1 MEVIIK
7 DNYEELSKFAAQL
20 IADQINKK
28 PDTVLGLATGGTPLG
43 TYKELI
49 NLHKEN
55 KVDFSQVVSFNLD
68 EYVGLPIEHSQSY
81 YYFMNENFFKHI
93 NIKPGNW
100 YLPDGMAED
109 IPQSCEEYEKKIKEH
124 GGIDLQLLGIGGNG
138 HIAFNEPGSSLASRT
153 RVKTLSEKTR
163 KDNSRFFESIDE
175 VPRYAI
181 TMGNGTIMDSKAI
194 LLLASGDNKA
204 DAIEKTVEGPITSM
218 VPATIVQLHPRVTI
232 AVDRDAASK
241 LTGKYSSEPAEL
253 NLDYLKYSK

>member
-7 DNYEELSKFAAQL
+7 ENYEELSKFAAQF
-20 IADQINKK
+20 IADQINNK

-55 KVDFSQVVSFNLD
+55 KVDFSQVASFNLD
-68 EYVGLPIEHSQSY
+68 EYVGLPKEHSQSY

-93 NIKPGNW
+93 NIKPENW

-109 IPQSCEEYEKKIKEH
+109 IPQSCKEYEKKIKEY
-124 GGIDLQLLGIGGNG
+124 GGIDIQILGIGGNG
-138 HIAFNEPGSSLASRT
+138 HIAFNEPGSSLTSRT

-181 TMGNGTIMDSKAI
+181 TMGIGTIMESKTII
-194 LLLASGDNKA
+194 LLANGDGKA
-204 DAIEKTVEGPITSM
+204 DAISKSVEGPITSM

-241 LTGKYSSEPAEL
+241 LTGEYSSEPAKL
-253 NLDYLKYSK
+253 NL

>member
-7 DNYEELSKFAAQL
+7 DNYEELSKFAAQF
-20 IADQINKK
+20 IAEQINKK

-93 NIKPGNW
+93 NIKPENW
-100 YLPDGMAED
+100 YLPDGMAKD
-109 IPQSCEEYEKKIKEH
+109 IPQTCKEYEKKIKEH

-153 RVKTLSEKTR
+153 RVKTLTEKTI
-163 KDNSRFFESIDE
+163 KDNSRFFKSIDE

-194 LLLASGDNKA
+194 LLLASGDNKS
-204 DAIEKTVEGPITSM
+204 DAIVKTVEGPITSM
-218 VPATIVQLHPRVTI
+218 VPASIVQLHPRVTI

-241 LTGKYSSEPAEL
+241 LTREYSSEPAKL
-253 NLDYLKYSK
+253 NL

>member
-7 DNYEELSKFAAQL
+7 DNYEELSKFAAQF
-20 IADQINKK
+20 IAEQINKN
-28 PDTVLGLATGGTPLG
+28 PDTVLGLATGSTPLG

-93 NIKPGNW
+93 NIKPENW

-109 IPQSCEEYEKKIKEH
+109 IPQTCKEYEKKIKEH
-124 GGIDLQLLGIGGNG
+124 GGIDIQLLGIGGNG

-153 RVKTLSEKTR
+153 RVKTLTEKTI
-163 KDNSRFFESIDE
+163 KDNSRFFKSIDE

-194 LLLASGDNKA
+194 LLLASGDNKS
-204 DAIEKTVEGPITSM
+204 DAIVKTVEGPITSM
-218 VPATIVQLHPRVTI
+218 VPASIVQLHPRTI
-232 AVDRDAASK
+232 IAIDRDAASK
-241 LTGKYSSEPAEL
+241 LTREYSSEPAKL
-253 NLDYLKYSK
+253 NL

>member
-153 RVKTLSEKTR
+153 RVKTLTEKTR